1 MKILKIFHLFAV
13 PKMCFFRSSIC
24 GGVIITMP
32 IYLLNLIESEEDRI
46 NLSKLYEDYK
56 KYLYAIAFDMSKSTE
71 IADEALSETFIS
83 VISVYEKIRDFSPV
97 QMKSFLRI
105 IIRNETIDLIKERNK
120 IIEYSA
126 DYDVDL
132 ISDEEMH
139 FAEYS
144 QKELISAMT
153 KIKDAYR
160 EILIMC
166 YVDEID
172 LSDISKLLNISYENA
187 KKRLQRART
196 ALRKNLEA
204 YHE

>member
-1 MKILKIFHLFAV
+1 
-13 PKMCFFRSSIC
+13 
-24 GGVIITMP
+24 MP

-46 NLSKLYEDYK
+46 SISSLYEDYK

-132 ISDEEMH
+132 IPDEEMH

-172 LSDISKLLNISYENA
+172 LFDISKLLNISYENA